1 MPWIAA
7 KGRVSYGEFV
17 AARHTP
23 GADIPASGLF
33 PPMRCAIRGAAKGWT
48 MADDSIETRPT
59 PSATRLLVAPQQFSL
74 DVLLEKYAKGDEQT
88 ADDVYRR
95 VARGVAMAE
104 PAALR
109 ETIEARF
116 VENLRHGALGAGRI
130 MSAAGTGIAAT
141 LINCFVQPVG
151 DAIQGTDEQ
160 GLPGIYVA
168 LLQAAET
175 MRRGGGVGYNFSAIR
190 PKGARVHTTGSSAS
204 GPCSYMDV
212 FDASCRTVES
222 AGSRRGAQ
230 MAVLDCNHP
239 DLLEFIEAKHSKGRW
254 NNFNVSVAVTDEFM
268 RAVEQNQPWQFVH
281 RAEPSPSLRAA
292 NDMQQREDG
301 LWIYTEKPARAIW
314 DRIMRSTYDV
324 AEPGVVF
331 ISRMNEDNNL
341 RAVETIRATNPC
353 GEQPLPPYGC
363 CNLGPLNLTRFVRDP
378 FAQSKGGTPSFDWD
392 ALAQSTRTQVR
403 FLDDVLDVT
412 LWPLPEQYDESRAKR
427 RIGVGFTG
435 LGDTLVMLGLRYNSP
450 EGRDLAVRI
459 ARLMRDEAYS
469 ASVELA
475 RERGAFP
482 LLDAKLYLED
492 GTFASRLPDDI
503 KDAIRRD
510 GIRNSHLLSIAPTG
524 TVSLAFADNASNG
537 IEPAFSWTYT
547 RMKVM
552 ADGSRESFA
561 VEDYAYRLYRELG
574 GNVGALPDYFI
585 SALEMS
591 ARDHLDMMAAVQ
603 PYVDTSISK
612 TVNVPADYPFEAFE
626 SLYFDAWKGGLK
638 GLATYRPNE
647 TLGAVL
653 SVTPQQPDDSP
664 TETDL
669 DPLRIAIDHRPKGE
683 LPAIIEKVEYLTQ
696 AGKKSLYVAVSFM
709 EVTGR
714 LAGEDVTI
722 ERPID
727 FFIPVGQRDES
738 QQWITAQMRSLSLA
752 ARGGFVAR
760 NLQDLRK
767 VSWDRGQVRLGEVQR
782 LDGHR
787 SPLWHDSEVAA
798 LAYAIQQILH
808 RRGFLDAEGNQV
820 PSRVL
825 ARLGRERT
833 TAAPA
838 PAPGLATVTNGDTD
852 ASSETEGI
860 NQLRTMLGRKCGTC
874 GANAVIRKDGCDFCT
889 ACGEVGACG

>member
-1 MPWIAA
+1 MTCGTI
-7 KGRVSYGEFV
+7 KG
-17 AARHTP
+17 
-23 GADIPASGLF
+23 
-33 PPMRCAIRGAAKGWT
+33 CT

-59 PSATRLLVAPQQFSL
+59 RSATQPPVAPQQFSL
-74 DVLLEKYAKGDEQT
+74 DVLLEKYAKGAEQS

-95 VARGVAMAE
+95 VARGVALAE

-109 ETIEARF
+109 EAVEARF

-141 LINCFVQPVG
+141 LINCFVQPIG
-151 DAIQGTDEQ
+151 DAIQGVDEQ

-190 PKGARVHTTGSSAS
+190 PKGARVHTTSSSAS

-222 AGSRRGAQ
+222 AGARRGAQ
-230 MAVLDCNHP
+230 MAVLDCDHP

-268 RAVEQNQPWQFVH
+268 RAVEQNQTWQLVH
-281 RAEPSPSLRAA
+281 RAEPSPALRAA
-292 NDMQQREDG
+292 NDMRQRDDG
-301 LWIYTEKPARAIW
+301 VWIYSETPARAIW

-331 ISRMNEDNNL
+331 ISRMNDDNNL
-341 RAVETIRATNPC
+341 RAIETIRATNPC

-378 FAQSKGGTPSFDWD
+378 FAQSKGGSPSFDWA

-435 LGDTLVMLGLRYNSP
+435 LGDALVMLGLRYNSA
-450 EGRDLAVRI
+450 EGRDFAVRI
-459 ARLMRDEAYS
+459 ARLMRDEAYR

-482 LLDAKLYLED
+482 LFNAQHYLED
-492 GTFASRLPDDI
+492 GTFASRLPEDI

-552 ADGSRESFA
+552 ADDSRESFA

-574 GNVGALPDYFI
+574 GDVAALPDYFV

-626 SLYFDAWKGGLK
+626 SLYFDAWKSGLK

-653 SVTPQQPDDSP
+653 SVTPQSADDSLS
-664 TETDL
+664 ETDL

-767 VSWDRGQVRLGEVQR
+767 VSWDRGQVRLGDVQR

-787 SPLWHDSEVAA
+787 APLWHDSEVAA

-825 ARLGRERT
+825 ARRGPEPRAAE
-833 TAAPA
+833 TAAPS
-838 PAPGLATVTNGDTD
+838 ATPTPFAVASAASHDSDDD

>member
-1 MPWIAA
+1 
-7 KGRVSYGEFV
+7 
-17 AARHTP
+17 
-23 GADIPASGLF
+23 
-33 PPMRCAIRGAAKGWT
+33 
-48 MADDSIETRPT
+48 MADDSVETRSDRSVPQ
-59 PSATRLLVAPQQFSL
+59 LLVAPQQFSL
-74 DVLLEKYAKGDEQT
+74 DVLLEKYAKGNEQT
-88 ADDVYRR
+88 SDDVYQR
-95 VARGVAMAE
+95 VAHGVALAE
-104 PAALR
+104 PEALR
-109 ETIEARF
+109 ETVEARF
-116 VENLRHGALGAGRI
+116 VENLRRGALGAGRI
-130 MSAAGTGIAAT
+130 MSAAGSGIAAT

-151 DAIQGTDEQ
+151 DAIQGHDEQ

-190 PKGARVHTTGSSAS
+190 PKGARVHTTSSSAS

-230 MAVLDCNHP
+230 MAVLDCSHP

-268 RAVEQNQPWQFVH
+268 RAVEANQAWQLVH
-281 RAEPSPSLRAA
+281 RAEPSPALRAA
-292 NDMQQREDG
+292 NEVRQREDG
-301 LWIYTEKPARAIW
+301 LWVYSEMPARAIW

-341 RAVETIRATNPC
+341 RAIETIRATNPC
-353 GEQPLPPYGC
+353 GEQPLPAYGC
-363 CNLGPLNLTRFVRDP
+363 CNLGPLNLTRFVLDP
-378 FAQSKGGTPSFDWD
+378 FAELKGGKPSFDFN

-435 LGDTLVMLGLRYNSP
+435 LGDTLVMLGLRYNAP
-450 EGRDLAVRI
+450 EGRDFAVRI
-459 ARLMRDEAYS
+459 ARLMRDEAYR

-475 RERGAFP
+475 RERGAFA
-482 LLDAKLYLED
+482 LFNARQYLEP
-492 GTFASRLPDDI
+492 GTFASRLPEDI
-503 KDAIRRD
+503 KEAIQRD

-537 IEPAFSWTYT
+537 IEPAFSWTYN

-552 ADGSRESFA
+552 ADGSRETFA

-574 GNVGALPDYFI
+574 GDVNALPEYFI

-591 ARDHLDMMAAVQ
+591 ARDHLEMMAAVQ

-638 GLATYRPNE
+638 GMATYRPNE

-653 SVTPQQPDDSP
+653 SVTTQPPQADDAIS
-664 TETDL
+664 DADI
-669 DPLRIAIDHRPKGE
+669 DPLRISIDHRPKGE
-683 LPAIIEKVEYLTQ
+683 LPAVIEKVEYLTQ
-696 AGKKSLYVAVSFM
+696 LGKKSLYVAVSFI

-714 LAGEDVTI
+714 LSGEEVTI
-722 ERPID
+722 ERPVE
-727 FFIPVGQRDES
+727 FFIPAGQRDES
-738 QQWITAQMRSLSLA
+738 QQWITATMRSLSFA
-752 ARGGFVAR
+752 ARGGFFVAR
-760 NLQDLRK
+760 ILQDLRK

-787 SPLWHDSEVAA
+787 TPRRHDSEVAA

-820 PSRVL
+820 PSRML
-825 ARLGRERT
+825 ARLQRGEIRPPSAL
-833 TAAPA
+833 TADF
-838 PAPGLATVTNGDTD
+838 GLRGHASAD
-852 ASSETEGI
+852 AETETSAQDGTAPL
-860 NQLRTMLGRKCGTC
+860 QTMLGRKCGSC

-889 ACGEVGACG
+889 ACGEIGACG

>member
-1 MPWIAA
+1 MATIE
-7 KGRVSYGEFV
+7 SEFQ
-17 AARHTP
+17 
-23 GADIPASGLF
+23 I
-33 PPMRCAIRGAAKGWT
+33 
-48 MADDSIETRPT
+48 
-59 PSATRLLVAPQQFSL
+59 APQKFST
-74 DVLLEKYAKGDEQT
+74 DVLLEKYAKGDERT
-88 ADDVYRR
+88 ADDIYRR
-95 VARGVAMAE
+95 VARGVAAAE
-104 PAALR
+104 PQELR
-109 ETIEARF
+109 AEIEARF
-116 VENLRHGALGAGRI
+116 VDNLRHGALGAGRI
-130 MSAAGTGIAAT
+130 MSAAGSGIAAT

-151 DAIQGTDEQ
+151 DCIQGLDDR

-190 PKGARVHTTGSSAS
+190 PRGAYVHSTGSSAS
-204 GPCSYMDV
+204 GPCSYIDV

-230 MAVLDCNHP
+230 MAVLDCDHP

-254 NNFNVSVAVTDEFM
+254 NNFNISVAVTDAFM
-268 RAVEQNQPWQFVH
+268 QAVEADLPWQLVH
-281 RAEPSPSLRAA
+281 RAEPSPALRAA
-292 NDMQQREDG
+292 GDLHQREDG
-301 LWIYTEKPARAIW
+301 LWVYAEKSARAIW
-314 DRIMRSTYDV
+314 DMIMRSTYDV

-341 RAVETIRATNPC
+341 RAIETIRATNPC
-353 GEQPLPPYGC
+353 GEQPLPAYGC
-363 CNLGPLNLTRFVRDP
+363 CNLGPLNLTRFVLDP
-378 FAQSKGGTPSFDWD
+378 FAKLQGGESTFDWD
-392 ALAQSTRTQVR
+392 GLIARTRTQVR
-403 FLDDVLDVT
+403 FLDDVLDIT
-412 LWPLPEQYDESRAKR
+412 LWPLPEQRAEADAKR
-427 RIGVGFTG
+427 RIGIGFTG

-450 EGRDLAVRI
+450 EGREFATRV
-459 ARLMRDEAYS
+459 ARVMRDSAYR

-482 LLDAKLYLED
+482 LFNAEQYLAE

-537 IEPAFSWTYT
+537 IEPAFSWTYQRT
-547 RMKVM
+547 KVM
-552 ADGSRESFA
+552 ADGSKQSFA
-561 VEDYAYRLYRELG
+561 VEDYAYRVYRELG
-574 GNVGALPDYFI
+574 GDMDALPDYFV

-591 ARDHLDMMAAVQ
+591 AHDHLQMMAAVQ

-612 TVNVPADYPFEAFE
+612 TVNVPADYPFNDFE
-626 SLYFDAWKGGLK
+626 SLYFDAWQSGLK

-653 SVTPQQPDDSP
+653 HT
-664 TETDL
+664 TEPEDTLAEADF

-696 AGKKSLYVAVSFM
+696 LGKKSLYVAVSFM

-714 LAGEDVTI
+714 VGGEEVTI
-722 ERPID
+722 ERPIE

-738 QQWITAQMRSLSLA
+738 QQWITATMRSLSLA

-760 NLQDLRK
+760 NLQDMRK
-767 VSWDRGQVRLGEVQR
+767 VSWDRGQVRLGETQR
-782 LDGHR
+782 LDGR
-787 SPLWHDSEVAA
+787 RIPLWHDSEVAA

-820 PSRVL
+820 PSRLL
-825 ARLGRERT
+825 ARLPRGAMAGHGT
-833 TAAPA
+833 TMHAGDFDTAAPSDAGA
-838 PAPGLATVTNGDTD
+838 PDEATA
-852 ASSETEGI
+852 ASANTPEP
-860 NQLRTMLGRKCGTC
+860 RTMFGRKCGSC

-889 ACGEVGACG
+889 ACGEIGSCG

>member
-1 MPWIAA
+1 
-7 KGRVSYGEFV
+7 
-17 AARHTP
+17 
-23 GADIPASGLF
+23 L
-33 PPMRCAIRGAAKGWT
+33 RCAIRGAVKGWT

-104 PAALR
+104 PKALR

-151 DAIQGTDEQ
+151 DAIQGVDEQ

-190 PKGARVHTTGSSAS
+190 PKGARVHTTSSSAS

-254 NNFNVSVAVTDEFM
+254 NNFNVSVAITDEFM
-268 RAVEQNQPWQFVH
+268 RAVEQNQPWQLVH
-281 RAEPSPSLRAA
+281 RAEPSPALRAA

-301 LWIYTEKPARAIW
+301 LWIYSEKPARAIW

-459 ARLMRDEAYS
+459 ARLMRDEAYR

-482 LLDAKLYLED
+482 LFDAKRYLED

-574 GNVGALPDYFI
+574 GDVAELPDYFI

-653 SVTPQQPDDSP
+653 SVTPQQPDDSL
-664 TETDL
+664 TEADL

-825 ARLGRERT
+825 ARLGREQAIAT
-833 TAAPA
+833 PA
-838 PAPGLATVTNGDTD
+838 PTPALANATSSDHD

>member
-1 MPWIAA
+1 
-7 KGRVSYGEFV
+7 
-17 AARHTP
+17 
-23 GADIPASGLF
+23 
-33 PPMRCAIRGAAKGWT
+33 
-48 MADDSIETRPT
+48 MADDSIESRASSP
-59 PSATRLLVAPQQFSL
+59 ATGAIGAPVAPQQFSL
-74 DVLLEKYAKGDEQT
+74 DVLLEKYAKGDEQS

-109 ETIEARF
+109 DDIEARF
-116 VENLRHGALGAGRI
+116 LENLRHGALGAGRI

-151 DAIQGTDEQ
+151 DCIQGSDEQ

-190 PKGARVHTTGSSAS
+190 PRGARVHTTSSSAS

-268 RAVEQNQPWQFVH
+268 RAVEQNQPWQLVH
-281 RAEPSPSLRAA
+281 RAEPSPAARAA
-292 NDMQQREDG
+292 NDLQQREDG
-301 LWIYTEKPARAIW
+301 MWVYNEQPARAIW

-353 GEQPLPPYGC
+353 GEQPLPAYGC

-378 FAQSKGGTPSFDWD
+378 FAQLKSGKPWFDWD
-392 ALAQSTRTQVR
+392 AFAQSTRTQVR

-412 LWPLPEQYDESRAKR
+412 LWPLSEQYDESRAKR

-435 LGDTLVMLGLRYNSP
+435 LGDVLVMLGLRYNSP

-459 ARLMRDEAYS
+459 ARLMRDEAYL

-482 LLDAKLYLED
+482 LFDAQHYLAE
-492 GTFASRLPDDI
+492 GTFASRLPAEI
-503 KDAIRRD
+503 QEAIRRD

-574 GNVGALPDYFI
+574 GDIDALPEYFV

-626 SLYFDAWKGGLK
+626 SLYFDAWKSGLK

-653 SVTPQQPDDSP
+653 SVTPQQPDDSLS
-664 TETDL
+664 EADQ

-714 LAGEDVTI
+714 LAGQDVTI

-767 VSWDRGQVRLGEVQR
+767 VSWDRGQVRLGDVQR

-825 ARLGRERT
+825 ARRAREPAAGEPAPSPVVT
-833 TAAPA
+833 QVAQNTAA
-838 PAPGLATVTNGDTD
+838 D
-852 ASSETEGI
+852 SESAGI
-860 NQLRTMLGRKCGTC
+860 NQLRLMLGRKCGTC

>member
-1 MPWIAA
+1 MAEDTPDTRTASAA
-7 KGRVSYGEFV
+7 P
-17 AARHTP
+17 AA
-23 GADIPASGLF
+23 
-33 PPMRCAIRGAAKGWT
+33 
-48 MADDSIETRPT
+48 
-59 PSATRLLVAPQQFSL
+59 LVAPQQFSV
-74 DVLLEKYAKGDEQT
+74 DVLLEKYAKGGEQS
-88 ADDVYRR
+88 ADDVFRR
-95 VARGVAMAE
+95 VAHGVAQAE
-104 PAALR
+104 PEALR
-109 ETIEARF
+109 ESVEARF
-116 VENLRHGALGAGRI
+116 VDNLRHGALGAGRI

-151 DAIQGTDEQ
+151 DAIQGVDEQ

-190 PKGARVHTTGSSAS
+190 PRGARVHSTSSSAS

-230 MAVLDCNHP
+230 MAVLDCDHP

-254 NNFNVSVAVTDEFM
+254 NNFNVSVGVTDAFM
-268 RAVEQNQPWQFVH
+268 RAVEADQPWQLVH
-281 RAEPSPSLRAA
+281 RGEPSPALRAA
-292 NDMQQREDG
+292 NDMRQRDDG
-301 LWIYTEKPARAIW
+301 LWVYSERPARAIW
-314 DRIMRSTYDV
+314 ERIMRSTYDV
-324 AEPGVVF
+324 AEPGIVF

-353 GEQPLPPYGC
+353 GEQPLPAYGC
-363 CNLGPLNLTRFVRDP
+363 CNLGPLNLTRFVIEP
-378 FAQSKGGTPSFDWD
+378 FAQRQGGTPSFDWD
-392 ALAQSTRTQVR
+392 GLAQRTRTQVR
-403 FLDDVLDVT
+403 FLDNVLDVT
-412 LWPLPEQYDESRAKR
+412 LWPLPQQYDESHAKR

-450 EGRDLAVRI
+450 AGRDFAVRI
-459 ARLMRDEAYS
+459 ARLMRDEAYR

-482 LLDAKLYLED
+482 LFDADRYLEA
-492 GTFASRLPDDI
+492 GTFASRLPDDL
-503 KDAIRRD
+503 KAAIRRD

-552 ADGSRESFA
+552 ADGGRESFD
-561 VEDYAYRLYRELG
+561 VEDYAYRLYREMG
-574 GNVGALPDYFI
+574 GDIGQLPDYFV

-591 ARDHLDMMAAVQ
+591 ARDHLDMMVAVQ

-612 TVNVPADYPFEAFE
+612 TVNVPADYPFDAFE
-626 SLYFDAWKGGLK
+626 SLYFDAWKNGLK

-653 SVTPQQPDDSP
+653 SVSPPPAQAEDSLA
-664 TETDL
+664 DNDQ

-696 AGKKSLYVAVSFM
+696 AGKKSLYVAVSFI

-714 LAGEDVTI
+714 LGGEEVTI
-722 ERPID
+722 ERPIE
-727 FFIPVGQRDES
+727 FFIPTGQRDES
-738 QQWITAQMRSLSLA
+738 QQWITATMRSLSLA

-760 NLQDLRK
+760 NLQDMRK
-767 VSWDRGQVRLGEVQR
+767 VSWDRGQVRLGDVQR

-787 SPLWHDSEVAA
+787 TPRWHDSEVAA
-798 LAYAIQQILH
+798 LAFAIQQILH

-820 PSRVL
+820 ASRML
-825 ARLGRERT
+825 ARLPRGRMKAE
-833 TAAPA
+833 TALSADFGIRPNPDDDDDDNA
-838 PAPGLATVTNGDTD
+838 ATSTQAGGVLGL
-852 ASSETEGI
+852 
-860 NQLRTMLGRKCGTC
+860 QTMLGRKCGTC

>member
-1 MPWIAA
+1 MAEDTSDTRATIHAA
-7 KGRVSYGEFV
+7 TALPS
-17 AARHTP
+17 P
-23 GADIPASGLF
+23 PA
-33 PPMRCAIRGAAKGWT
+33 P
-48 MADDSIETRPT
+48 
-59 PSATRLLVAPQQFSL
+59 LVAPQQFSL
-74 DVLLEKYAKGDEQT
+74 DVLQEKYAKGQEQS
-88 ADDVYRR
+88 ADDVFKR
-95 VARGVAMAE
+95 VARGVAEAE
-104 PAALR
+104 PPALR
-109 ETIEARF
+109 ESVEALF
-116 VENLRHGALGAGRI
+116 VDNLRHGALGAGRI

-151 DAIQGTDEQ
+151 DAIQGVDEQ

-190 PKGARVHTTGSSAS
+190 PKGARVHTTSSSAS

-254 NNFNVSVAVTDEFM
+254 NNFNVSVGVTDEFM
-268 RAVEQNQPWQFVH
+268 RAVEEDQPWQLVH
-281 RAEPSPSLRAA
+281 RAEPSPALRSA
-292 NDMQQREDG
+292 DDVRQREDG
-301 LWIYTEKPARAIW
+301 MWVYSERPARAIW
-314 DRIMRSTYDV
+314 DRIMRSTYDI
-324 AEPGVVF
+324 AEPGIVF

-353 GEQPLPPYGC
+353 GEQPLPAYGC
-363 CNLGPLNLTRFVRDP
+363 CNLGPLNLTRFVADP
-378 FAQSKGGTPSFDWD
+378 FAQIKSGQPSFDWEG
-392 ALAQSTRTQVR
+392 LATRTRTQVR
-403 FLDDVLDVT
+403 FLDNVLDVT

-427 RIGVGFTG
+427 RIGLGFTG
-435 LGDTLVMLGLRYNSP
+435 LGDTLVMLGLRYDSQ
-450 EGRDLAVRI
+450 EGRDFAVRI
-459 ARLMRDEAYS
+459 ARTMRDEAYR

-475 RERGAFP
+475 KERGAFP
-482 LLDAKLYLED
+482 LFDAARYLET
-492 GTFASRLPDDI
+492 GTFASRLPEDI
-503 KDAIRRD
+503 KQAIRRD

-552 ADGSRESFA
+552 ADGSRESFD

-574 GNVGALPDYFI
+574 GDVTKLPDYFI

-626 SLYFDAWKGGLK
+626 SLYFDAWKSGLK

-653 SVTPQQPDDSP
+653 SVSPPPPTDD
-664 TETDL
+664 TLAENDQ

-696 AGKKSLYVAVSFM
+696 AGKKSLYVAVSFI

-714 LAGEDVTI
+714 LGGEDVSI
-722 ERPID
+722 ERPIE
-727 FFIPVGQRDES
+727 FFIPTGQRDES
-738 QQWITAQMRSLSLA
+738 QQWITATMRSLSLA
-752 ARGGFVAR
+752 ARGGFVGR
-760 NLQDLRK
+760 NLQDMRK
-767 VSWDRGQVRLGEVQR
+767 VSWDRGQVRLGDVQR

-787 SPLWHDSEVAA
+787 APRWHDSEVAA
-798 LAYAIQQILH
+798 LAFAIQQILH

-820 PSRVL
+820 PSRIL
-825 ARLGRERT
+825 ARLPRGQMKAE
-833 TAAPA
+833 TALPA
-838 PAPGLATVTNGDTD
+838 DFGIRPPPAESDSAALLQTSGAPGLH
-852 ASSETEGI
+852 
-860 NQLRTMLGRKCGTC
+860 TMLGRKCGSC

>member
-1 MPWIAA
+1 MAEDTPQTRAA
-7 KGRVSYGEFV
+7 N
-17 AARHTP
+17 AASTP
-23 GADIPASGLF
+23 PASSA
-33 PPMRCAIRGAAKGWT
+33 PPA
-48 MADDSIETRPT
+48 
-59 PSATRLLVAPQQFSL
+59 LLIPPQQFSL
-74 DVLLEKYAKGDEQT
+74 DVLLEKYAKGDEQS

-95 VARGVAMAE
+95 VARGVAEAE
-104 PAALR
+104 QPEMRASV
-109 ETIEARF
+109 EEQF
-116 VENLRHGALGAGRI
+116 VDNMRHGALGAGRI
-130 MSAAGTGIAAT
+130 MSAAGSGIAAT

-151 DAIQGTDEQ
+151 DSIQGVDEQ

-168 LLQAAET
+168 LLEAAET

-190 PKGARVHTTGSSAS
+190 PKGARVHTTSSAAS

-230 MAVLDCNHP
+230 MAVLDCDHP

-254 NNFNVSVAVTDEFM
+254 NNFNVSVSVTDEFM
-268 RAVEQNQPWQFVH
+268 RAVENDEPWQLVH
-281 RAEPSPSLRAA
+281 RAEPSPALRAA
-292 NDMQQREDG
+292 GDVRQREDG
-301 LWIYTEKPARAIW
+301 LWVYSEHPARAIW

-324 AEPGVVF
+324 AEPGIVF

-353 GEQPLPPYGC
+353 GEQPLPAYGC
-363 CNLGPLNLTRFVRDP
+363 CNLGPLNLTRFVVDP
-378 FAQSKGGTPSFDWD
+378 FAQLQGRQPSFDWD
-392 ALAQSTRTQVR
+392 GLARRTRTQVR

-412 LWPLPEQYDESRAKR
+412 LWPLPQQYDESRAKR

-435 LGDTLVMLGLRYNSP
+435 LGDTLVMLGLRYNSQ
-450 EGRDLAVRI
+450 EGRDFAVRI
-459 ARLMRDEAYS
+459 ARLMRDEAYR

-475 RERGAFP
+475 KERGAFE
-482 LLDAKLYLED
+482 LFDAARYLEA

-503 KDAIRRD
+503 QQAIRRD

-547 RMKVM
+547 RVKVM
-552 ADGSRESFA
+552 ADGGRESFD

-574 GNVGALPDYFI
+574 GDVSRLPDYFV
-585 SALEMS
+585 SALQMS

-612 TVNVPADYPFEAFE
+612 TVNVPADYPFDAFE
-626 SLYFDAWKGGLK
+626 SLYFDAWKSGLK
-638 GLATYRPNE
+638 GLATYRPND

-653 SVTPQQPDDSP
+653 SVTPAQADD
-664 TETDL
+664 TLAEMDQ
-669 DPLRIAIDHRPKGE
+669 DPLRIAIDHRPRGE

-696 AGKKSLYVAVSFM
+696 AGKKSLYVAASFI

-714 LAGEDVTI
+714 LGGEDVTI
-722 ERPID
+722 ERPIE
-727 FFIPVGQRDES
+727 FFIPTGQRDES
-738 QQWITAQMRSLSLA
+738 QQWITATMRSLSLA

-760 NLQDLRK
+760 NLQDMRK
-767 VSWDRGQVRLGEVQR
+767 VSWDRGQVRLGDVQR

-787 SPLWHDSEVAA
+787 APRWHDSEVAA
-798 LAYAIQQILH
+798 LAFAIQQILY

-820 PSRVL
+820 ASRML
-825 ARLGRERT
+825 ARLPRGHMKTDMALSADFGIRPN
-833 TAAPA
+833 PA
-838 PAPGLATVTNGDTD
+838 DSADTLLQPNGTQGLH
-852 ASSETEGI
+852 
-860 NQLRTMLGRKCGTC
+860 TMLGRKCASC

>member
-1 MPWIAA
+1 MATIE
-7 KGRVSYGEFV
+7 SEFQ
-17 AARHTP
+17 
-23 GADIPASGLF
+23 I
-33 PPMRCAIRGAAKGWT
+33 
-48 MADDSIETRPT
+48 
-59 PSATRLLVAPQQFSL
+59 APQKFST
-74 DVLLEKYAKGDEQT
+74 DVLLEKYAKGDERT
-88 ADDVYRR
+88 ADDIYRR
-95 VARGVAMAE
+95 VARGVAAAE
-104 PAALR
+104 PQELR
-109 ETIEARF
+109 AEIEARF
-116 VENLRHGALGAGRI
+116 VDNLRHGALGAGRI
-130 MSAAGTGIAAT
+130 MSAAGSGIAAT

-151 DAIQGTDEQ
+151 DCIQGLDDR

-190 PKGARVHTTGSSAS
+190 PRGAYVHSTGSSAS
-204 GPCSYMDV
+204 GPCSYIDV

-230 MAVLDCNHP
+230 MAVLDCDHP

-254 NNFNVSVAVTDEFM
+254 NNFNISVAVTDAFM
-268 RAVEQNQPWQFVH
+268 QAVEADLPWQLVH
-281 RAEPSPSLRAA
+281 RAEPSPALRAA
-292 NDMQQREDG
+292 GDLHQREDG
-301 LWIYTEKPARAIW
+301 LWVYAEKSARAIW
-314 DRIMRSTYDV
+314 DMIMRSTYDV

-341 RAVETIRATNPC
+341 RAIETIRATNPC
-353 GEQPLPPYGC
+353 GEQPLPAYGC
-363 CNLGPLNLTRFVRDP
+363 CNLGPLNLTRFVLDP
-378 FAQSKGGTPSFDWD
+378 FAKLQGGESTFDWD
-392 ALAQSTRTQVR
+392 GLIARTRTQVR
-403 FLDDVLDVT
+403 FLDDVLDIT
-412 LWPLPEQYDESRAKR
+412 LWPLPEQRAEADAKR
-427 RIGVGFTG
+427 RIGIGFTG

-450 EGRDLAVRI
+450 EGREFATRV
-459 ARLMRDEAYS
+459 ARVMRDSAYR

-482 LLDAKLYLED
+482 LFNAEQYLAE

-537 IEPAFSWTYT
+537 IEPAFSWTYQRT
-547 RMKVM
+547 KVM
-552 ADGSRESFA
+552 ADGSKQSFA
-561 VEDYAYRLYRELG
+561 VEDYAYRVYRELG
-574 GNVGALPDYFI
+574 GDMDALPDYFV

-591 ARDHLDMMAAVQ
+591 AHDHLQMMAAVQ

-612 TVNVPADYPFEAFE
+612 TVNVPADYPFNDFE
-626 SLYFDAWKGGLK
+626 SLYFDAWQSGLK

-653 SVTPQQPDDSP
+653 HT
-664 TETDL
+664 TEPEDAL
-669 DPLRIAIDHRPKGE
+669 AEADFDPLRIAIDHRPKGE

-696 AGKKSLYVAVSFM
+696 LGKKSLYVAVSFM

-714 LAGEDVTI
+714 VGGEEVTI
-722 ERPID
+722 ERPIE

-738 QQWITAQMRSLSLA
+738 QQWITATMRSLSLA

-760 NLQDLRK
+760 NLQDMRK
-767 VSWDRGQVRLGEVQR
+767 VSWDRGQVRLGETQR
-782 LDGHR
+782 LDGR
-787 SPLWHDSEVAA
+787 RIPLWHDSEVAA

-820 PSRVL
+820 PSRLL
-825 ARLGRERT
+825 ARLPRGAMAGHGT
-833 TAAPA
+833 TMHAGDFDTAAPSDA
-838 PAPGLATVTNGDTD
+838 GAAEDATA
-852 ASSETEGI
+852 ASVNTTEP
-860 NQLRTMLGRKCGTC
+860 RTMFGRKCGSC

-889 ACGEVGACG
+889 ACGEIGSCG

>member
-1 MPWIAA
+1 
-7 KGRVSYGEFV
+7 
-17 AARHTP
+17 
-23 GADIPASGLF
+23 
-33 PPMRCAIRGAAKGWT
+33 

-59 PSATRLLVAPQQFSL
+59 RSATQPPVAPQQFSL
-74 DVLLEKYAKGDEQT
+74 DVLLEKYAKGAEQS

-95 VARGVAMAE
+95 VARGVALAE

-109 ETIEARF
+109 EAVEARF

-141 LINCFVQPVG
+141 LINCFVQPIG
-151 DAIQGTDEQ
+151 DAIQGVDEQ

-190 PKGARVHTTGSSAS
+190 PKGARVHTTSSSAS

-222 AGSRRGAQ
+222 AGARRGAQ
-230 MAVLDCNHP
+230 MAVLDCDHP

-268 RAVEQNQPWQFVH
+268 RAVEQNQTWQLVH
-281 RAEPSPSLRAA
+281 RAEPSPALRAA
-292 NDMQQREDG
+292 NDMRQRDDG
-301 LWIYTEKPARAIW
+301 VWIYSETPARAIW

-331 ISRMNEDNNL
+331 ISRMNDDNNL
-341 RAVETIRATNPC
+341 RAIETIRATNPC

-378 FAQSKGGTPSFDWD
+378 FAQSKGGSPSFDWA

-435 LGDTLVMLGLRYNSP
+435 LGDALVMLGLRYNSA
-450 EGRDLAVRI
+450 EGRDFAVRI
-459 ARLMRDEAYS
+459 ARLMRDEAYR

-482 LLDAKLYLED
+482 LFNAQHYLED
-492 GTFASRLPDDI
+492 GTFASRLPEDI

-552 ADGSRESFA
+552 ADDSRESFA

-574 GNVGALPDYFI
+574 GDVAALPDYFV

-626 SLYFDAWKGGLK
+626 SLYFDAWKSGLK

-653 SVTPQQPDDSP
+653 SVTPQSADDSLS
-664 TETDL
+664 ETDL

-767 VSWDRGQVRLGEVQR
+767 VSWDRGQVRLGDVQR

-787 SPLWHDSEVAA
+787 APLWHDSEVAA

-825 ARLGRERT
+825 ARRGPEPRAAE
-833 TAAPA
+833 TAAPS
-838 PAPGLATVTNGDTD
+838 ATPTPFAVASAASHDSDDD

>member
-1 MPWIAA
+1 
-7 KGRVSYGEFV
+7 VS
-17 AARHTP
+17 R
-23 GADIPASGLF
+23 F
-33 PPMRCAIRGAAKGWT
+33 PPSRRITRCAIKGWT
-48 MADDSIETRPT
+48 MADDSIEPRAIT
-59 PSATRLLVAPQQFSL
+59 PASRLPVAPQQFSL

-95 VARGVAMAE
+95 VAHGVAMAE
-104 PAALR
+104 PEALR
-109 ETIEARF
+109 EAVEARF

-151 DAIQGTDEQ
+151 DCIQGSDEQ

-190 PKGARVHTTGSSAS
+190 PKGARVHTTSSSAS

-268 RAVEQNQPWQFVH
+268 RAVEENQPWQLVH
-281 RAEPSPSLRAA
+281 RAEPSPALRAA
-292 NDMQQREDG
+292 NDLHQREDG
-301 LWIYTEKPARAIW
+301 LWVYSEKPARAIW

-341 RAVETIRATNPC
+341 RSLETIRATNPC
-353 GEQPLPPYGC
+353 GEQPLPAYGC

-378 FAQSKGGTPSFDWD
+378 FAQLEGGKPSFDWD
-392 ALAQSTRTQVR
+392 ALAQSTRTHVR

-459 ARLMRDEAYS
+459 ARLMRDEAYR
-469 ASVELA
+469 ASVDLA

-482 LLDAKLYLED
+482 LFDAKRYLED

-503 KDAIRRD
+503 KDTIRRD

-574 GNVGALPDYFI
+574 GDVNALPDYFI

-653 SVTPQQPDDSP
+653 SVTPQQPDDSL
-664 TETDL
+664 TEADL

-714 LAGEDVTI
+714 LGGEDVTI

-825 ARLGRERT
+825 ARRAREQPLEQPAL
-833 TAAPA
+833 AADFGNA
-838 PAPGLATVTNGDTD
+838 SNRDDD
-852 ASSETEGI
+852 ASSASAGI

>member
-1 MPWIAA
+1 MAENDTDIAA
-7 KGRVSYGEFV
+7 RTLS
-17 AARHTP
+17 
-23 GADIPASGLF
+23 
-33 PPMRCAIRGAAKGWT
+33 
-48 MADDSIETRPT
+48 
-59 PSATRLLVAPQQFSL
+59 VAPQQFSL
-74 DVLLEKYAKGDEQT
+74 DVLLEKYAKGDEQSV
-88 ADDVYRR
+88 DDVYRR
-95 VARGVAMAE
+95 VAHGVAQAE
-104 PAALR
+104 PPALR
-109 ETIEARF
+109 EEVEARF
-116 VENLRHGALGAGRI
+116 VENLQHGALGAGRI
-130 MSAAGTGIAAT
+130 MSAAGSGIAAT

-151 DAIQGTDEQ
+151 DSIQGVDED

-190 PKGARVHTTGSSAS
+190 PKGARVHTTSSSAS
-204 GPCSYMDV
+204 GPCSYIDV

-230 MAVLDCNHP
+230 MAVLDCTHP
-239 DLLEFIEAKHSKGRW
+239 DLPEFIEAKHSKGRW

-268 RAVEQNQPWQFVH
+268 QAVEADLPWQLVH
-281 RAEPSPSLRAA
+281 RAEPSPALRAA
-292 NDMQQREDG
+292 SDLRQREDG
-301 LWIYTEKPARAIW
+301 LWVYAEKRAREIW
-314 DRIMRSTYDV
+314 KRIMRSTYDV
-324 AEPGVVF
+324 AEPGIVF

-341 RAVETIRATNPC
+341 RTLETIRATNPC
-353 GEQPLPPYGC
+353 GEQPLPAYGC
-363 CNLGPLNLTRFVRDP
+363 CNLGPLNLTRFVIDP
-378 FAQSKGGTPSFDWD
+378 FAQMRGGKPSFDWD
-392 ALAQSTRTQVR
+392 ELAARTRTQVR

-435 LGDTLVMLGLRYNSP
+435 LGDTLVMLGLRYDRA
-450 EGRDLAVRI
+450 EGRDFAARI
-459 ARLMRDEAYS
+459 AQLMRDEAYR

-475 RERGAFP
+475 RERGAFT
-482 LLDAKLYLED
+482 LFDADSYLAD

-503 KDAIRRD
+503 KASIRRD

-552 ADGSRESFA
+552 ADGSRASFA
-561 VEDYAYRLYRELG
+561 VEDYAYRVYRAFG
-574 GNVGALPDYFI
+574 GDVDALPDYFV
-585 SALEMS
+585 SALDMS

-603 PYVDTSISK
+603 PYIDTSISK
-612 TVNVPADYPFEAFE
+612 TVNVPADYPFDAFE
-626 SLYFDAWKGGLK
+626 NLYFDAWKGGLK

-653 SVTPQQPDDSP
+653 SVTPQSTDDALA
-664 TETDL
+664 EIDA
-669 DPLRIAIDHRPKGE
+669 DPLRVAIDHRPKGE

-696 AGKKSLYVAVSFM
+696 VGKKSLYVAVSFI

-714 LAGEDVTI
+714 VGGEDMTI
-722 ERPID
+722 ERPIE

-738 QQWITAQMRSLSLA
+738 QQWITATMRSLSLA

-767 VSWDRGQVRLGEVQR
+767 VSWDRGQVRLGDVLR

-787 SPLWHDSEVAA
+787 TPRWHDSEVAA

-820 PSRVL
+820 PTRLL
-825 ARLGRERT
+825 ARLPRGHLAEAAAPVAGLAEPDRGDSGE
-833 TAAPA
+833 TAALP
-838 PAPGLATVTNGDTD
+838 
-852 ASSETEGI
+852 EGAGPLE
-860 NQLRTMLGRKCGTC
+860 LRTMLGRKCDTC

>member
-1 MPWIAA
+1 MAEDTPDTRTASAA
-7 KGRVSYGEFV
+7 
-17 AARHTP
+17 
-23 GADIPASGLF
+23 PA
-33 PPMRCAIRGAAKGWT
+33 P
-48 MADDSIETRPT
+48 
-59 PSATRLLVAPQQFSL
+59 LVAPQQFSV
-74 DVLLEKYAKGDEQT
+74 DVLLEKYAKGDEQSV
-88 ADDVYRR
+88 DDVFQR
-95 VARGVAMAE
+95 VAHGVAQAE
-104 PAALR
+104 PEALR
-109 ETIEARF
+109 ESVEARF
-116 VENLRHGALGAGRI
+116 VDNLRHGALGAGRI

-151 DAIQGTDEQ
+151 DAIQGVDEQ

-190 PKGARVHTTGSSAS
+190 PKGARVHSTSSSAS

-230 MAVLDCNHP
+230 MAVLDCDHP

-254 NNFNVSVAVTDEFM
+254 NNFNVSVGVTDAFM
-268 RAVEQNQPWQFVH
+268 RAVEADQPWQLVH
-281 RAEPSPSLRAA
+281 RGEPSPALRAA
-292 NDMQQREDG
+292 NDMRQRDDG
-301 LWIYTEKPARAIW
+301 LWVYSERPARAIW
-314 DRIMRSTYDV
+314 ERIMRSTYDV
-324 AEPGVVF
+324 AEPGIVF

-353 GEQPLPPYGC
+353 GEQPLPAYGC
-363 CNLGPLNLTRFVRDP
+363 CNLGPLNLTRFVIEP
-378 FAQSKGGTPSFDWD
+378 FAQMKGGTPSFDWD
-392 ALAQSTRTQVR
+392 GLAQRTRTQVR

-412 LWPLPEQYDESRAKR
+412 LWPLPQQYDESHAKR

-435 LGDTLVMLGLRYNSP
+435 LGDTLVMLGLRYNSQA
-450 EGRDLAVRI
+450 GRDFAVRI
-459 ARLMRDEAYS
+459 ARLMRDEAYR

-482 LLDAKLYLED
+482 LFDAGRYLEA
-492 GTFASRLPDDI
+492 GTFASRLPDDL
-503 KDAIRRD
+503 KAAIRRD

-552 ADGSRESFA
+552 ADGGRESFD

-574 GNVGALPDYFI
+574 GDVGKLPEYFV

-612 TVNVPADYPFEAFE
+612 TVNVPADYPFDAFE
-626 SLYFDAWKGGLK
+626 SLYFDAWKNGLK

-653 SVTPQQPDDSP
+653 SVSPPPAQAEDSLA
-664 TETDL
+664 DNDQ

-696 AGKKSLYVAVSFM
+696 AGKKSLYVAVSFI

-714 LAGEDVTI
+714 LGGEEVSI
-722 ERPID
+722 ERPIE
-727 FFIPVGQRDES
+727 FFIPTGQRDES
-738 QQWITAQMRSLSLA
+738 QQWITATMRSLSLA

-760 NLQDLRK
+760 NLQDMRK
-767 VSWDRGQVRLGEVQR
+767 VSWDRGQVRLGDVQR

-787 SPLWHDSEVAA
+787 TPRWHDSEVAA
-798 LAYAIQQILH
+798 LAFAIQQILH

-820 PSRVL
+820 PSRRL
-825 ARLGRERT
+825 ARLPRGQMKAE
-833 TAAPA
+833 TALSADFGIRPTPDDGDDA
-838 PAPGLATVTNGDTD
+838 ATSAQAGGVLGL
-852 ASSETEGI
+852 
-860 NQLRTMLGRKCGTC
+860 QTMLGRKCGSC

>member
-1 MPWIAA
+1 MAEDTPQTRAA
-7 KGRVSYGEFV
+7 N
-17 AARHTP
+17 AASTP
-23 GADIPASGLF
+23 PASSA
-33 PPMRCAIRGAAKGWT
+33 PPA
-48 MADDSIETRPT
+48 
-59 PSATRLLVAPQQFSL
+59 LLIPPQQFSL
-74 DVLLEKYAKGDEQT
+74 DVLLEKYAKGDEQS

-95 VARGVAMAE
+95 VARGVAEAE
-104 PAALR
+104 PPEMRASV
-109 ETIEARF
+109 EEQF
-116 VENLRHGALGAGRI
+116 VDNMRHGALGAGRI
-130 MSAAGTGIAAT
+130 MSAAGSGIAAT

-151 DAIQGTDEQ
+151 DSIQGVDEQ

-190 PKGARVHTTGSSAS
+190 PKGARVHTTSSAAS

-230 MAVLDCNHP
+230 MAVLDCDHP

-254 NNFNVSVAVTDEFM
+254 NNFNVSVSVTDEFM
-268 RAVEQNQPWQFVH
+268 RAVENDEPWQLVH
-281 RAEPSPSLRAA
+281 RAEPSPALRAA
-292 NDMQQREDG
+292 GDVRQREDG
-301 LWIYTEKPARAIW
+301 LWVYSEHPARAIW

-324 AEPGVVF
+324 AEPGIVF

-353 GEQPLPPYGC
+353 GEQPLPAYGC
-363 CNLGPLNLTRFVRDP
+363 CNLGPLNLTRFVVDP
-378 FAQSKGGTPSFDWD
+378 FAQLQGRQPSFDWD
-392 ALAQSTRTQVR
+392 GLARRTRTQVR

-412 LWPLPEQYDESRAKR
+412 LWPLPQQYDESRAKR

-435 LGDTLVMLGLRYNSP
+435 LGDTLVMMGLRYNSQ
-450 EGRDLAVRI
+450 EGRDFAVRI
-459 ARLMRDEAYS
+459 ARLMRDEAYR

-475 RERGAFP
+475 KERGAFE
-482 LLDAKLYLED
+482 LFDAARYLEA

-503 KDAIRRD
+503 QQAIRRD

-547 RMKVM
+547 RVKVM
-552 ADGSRESFA
+552 ADGGRESFD

-574 GNVGALPDYFI
+574 GDVSRLPDYFV
-585 SALEMS
+585 SALQMS

-612 TVNVPADYPFEAFE
+612 TVNVPADYPFDAFE
-626 SLYFDAWKGGLK
+626 SLYFDAWKSGLK
-638 GLATYRPNE
+638 GLATYRPND

-653 SVTPQQPDDSP
+653 SVTPAQADD
-664 TETDL
+664 TLAEMDQ
-669 DPLRIAIDHRPKGE
+669 DPLRIAIDHRPRGE

-696 AGKKSLYVAVSFM
+696 AGKKSLYVAASFI

-714 LAGEDVTI
+714 LGGEDVTI
-722 ERPID
+722 ERPIE
-727 FFIPVGQRDES
+727 FFIPTGQRDES
-738 QQWITAQMRSLSLA
+738 QQWITATMRSLSLA

-760 NLQDLRK
+760 NLQDMRK
-767 VSWDRGQVRLGEVQR
+767 VSWDRGQVRLGDVQR

-787 SPLWHDSEVAA
+787 APRWHDSEVAA
-798 LAYAIQQILH
+798 LAFAIQQILY

-820 PSRVL
+820 ASRML
-825 ARLGRERT
+825 ARLPRGHMKTDMALSADFGIRPN
-833 TAAPA
+833 PA
-838 PAPGLATVTNGDTD
+838 DSGDTLLQPNG
-852 ASSETEGI
+852 TQG
-860 NQLRTMLGRKCGTC
+860 LHTMLGRKCASC